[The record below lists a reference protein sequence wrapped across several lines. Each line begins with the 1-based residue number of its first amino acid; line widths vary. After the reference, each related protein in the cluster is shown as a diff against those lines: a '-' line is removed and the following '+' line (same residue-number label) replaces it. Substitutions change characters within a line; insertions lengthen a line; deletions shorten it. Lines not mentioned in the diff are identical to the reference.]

1 MSSIPTTPSVASAS
15 PSERNLLRRNWPVFL
30 ILGALMVAFGTFA
43 VGWACLATLTVMAV
57 WLFGCLLIAGGVVQ
71 LVSTFFAGR
80 WSGRLVHLIIGLLY
94 LLVGAMF
101 MSEPKDSAVRLTL
114 IISIVLMISGIV
126 RIVSAISQ
134 RFEGRGSVLFSGV
147 VTLILGIMIYEQWPV
162 SGLWA
167 IGLFIGIELIFNGWA
182 WIMMSMVLKRTKPE

>member
-15 PSERNLLRRNWPVFL
+15 PSERNVLRRNWPVFL

-43 VGWACLATLTVMAV
+43 VGWACLTTLTVMAV